1 MPMHPDWLIL
11 GAGLT
16 GAALAYELQGR
27 GQSVL
32 LLDRHANVSGASRH
46 SYGGVP
52 DWAAVTPLQ
61 RQWFAAGR
69 TRLEALSRELPLDF
83 DYRRRTLLLAVDAED
98 DPTELMVQMAAFEQA
113 PIWLEADAARAEEP
127 LLSGA
132 IAGAFRID
140 HGQVEPAALV
150 EAYRAGLVE
159 RGGQFQVANIERLLT
174 DGRRV
179 LGVRTQD
186 GQDLQAGQTVVAAG
200 ADSKRL
206 LHQLGVR
213 LPLFHSQ
220 ADLLETEP
228 TPLTLR
234 TLVMG
239 ARLRRFGLEA
249 RAAELNWDRPD
260 PDWPDPILDPGALQF
275 RDGHLRLGQIS
286 ALETIG
292 HPLPSAAASE
302 AAIRA
307 AIARWLPA
315 LADLPARWVR
325 CPVSFSTD
333 QRPFC
338 GRVPDWERLALFCG
352 FSSPFV
358 LVPSLA
364 AGFADAACGG
374 TPLPPEI
381 SPARFS

>member
-1 MPMHPDWLIL
+1 MHPDWLIL

-16 GAALAYELQGR
+16 GAALAYELQR
-27 GQSVL
+27 QGQSVL
-32 LLDRHANVSGASRH
+32 LLDRCAEVSGASRH

-52 DWAAVTPLQ
+52 DWAAVTPFQ
-61 RQWFAAGR
+61 RRWFAQGR
-69 TRLEALSRELPLDF
+69 QRLEALTRDLPQDF
-83 DYRRRTLLLAVDAED
+83 GYRRRTLLLVVDGED
-98 DPTELMVQMAAFEQA
+98 DPTDLQTSMGTFARPPE
-113 PIWLEADAARAEEP
+113 WLEAAAARAEEP

-150 EAYRAGLVE
+150 AAYRTGLVA
-159 RGGQFQVANIERLLT
+159 RGGHLAVADAARLLT

-179 LGVRTQD
+179 LGVRTGD
-186 GQDLQAGQTVVAAG
+186 GRDLQASNTILAAG
-200 ADSKRL
+200 ADSTRL

-220 ADLLETEP
+220 ADLLETDP
-228 TPLTLR
+228 TPLTLE

-239 ARLRRFGLEA
+239 ARLQRFALEA
-249 RAAELNWDRPD
+249 RAAQLDWEHPG
-260 PDWPDPILDPGALQF
+260 PDWPAPILDPGVLQF

-286 ALETIG
+286 ALEASG
-292 HPLPSAAASE
+292 RPLPSAEASE
-302 AAIRA
+302 AEIRW

-325 CPVSFSTD
+325 CPVSFSAD
-333 QRPFC
+333 QLPFC
-338 GRVPDWERLALFCG
+338 GRVPDWERLGLFCG

-358 LVPSLA
+358 LVPALA
-364 AGFADAACGG
+364 EAFASAVCGG
-374 TPLPPEI
+374 EPLPADV